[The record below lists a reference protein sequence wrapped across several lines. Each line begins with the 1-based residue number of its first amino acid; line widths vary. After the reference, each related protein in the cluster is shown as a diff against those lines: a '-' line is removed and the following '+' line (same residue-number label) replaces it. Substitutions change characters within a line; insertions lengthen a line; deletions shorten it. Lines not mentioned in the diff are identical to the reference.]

1 MKNEKIKQLRQKT
14 GIGIIECQ
22 KALKQAKGDLEKAV
36 EILRKKGQKIVKN
49 KHGRAVNEGVVEAY
63 IHSNHKIGVLIEL
76 VCETDFVARS
86 NEFKQLAHDLAMQV
100 AAVNPQWIKPEDV
113 PKKVLDKEK
122 EIAKEN
128 LPKGKPSKVVEKI
141 VNGRLQKFYIENCLL
156 EQPFIKNEKII
167 IKQLI
172 QEKIAKSGENIQVK
186 RFIRF
191 EL

>member
-14 GIGIIECQ
+14 GIGIVECQ

-36 EILRKKGQKIVKN
+36 EILRKKGQKVVKN

-141 VNGRLQKFYIENCLL
+141 VKGRLQKFYIENCLL